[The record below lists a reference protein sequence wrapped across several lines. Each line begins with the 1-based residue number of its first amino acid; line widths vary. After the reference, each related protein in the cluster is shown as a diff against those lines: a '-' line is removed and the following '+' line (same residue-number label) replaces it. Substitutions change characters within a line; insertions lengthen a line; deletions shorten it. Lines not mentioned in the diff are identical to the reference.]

1 MKMPFALLPIAL
13 SLTTLAAT
21 AADDGWISLFDGKT
35 LNGWKASEATN
46 SWTVKDGAIVAN
58 ARDRSHLFYVGDG
71 RPFKDFE
78 FKADVMTKPG
88 SNSGIYIHTK
98 YQETGWPKYGFEV
111 QVNNTHSD
119 PIKTA
124 SLYQVANVMNNSP
137 AKDNE
142 WFTMDILVQGKHA
155 IVKVNGKVV
164 NEYTEPDG
172 QQPGKD
178 FTRVFD
184 EGTFALQAH
193 DPKSFVYFKNIMVKR
208 LP

>member
-1 MKMPFALLPIAL
+1 MKTSISLL
-13 SLTTLAAT
+13 SLVLTSSILTAT
-21 AADDGWISLFDGKT
+21 AADDGWGPLFDGKT

-46 SWTVKDGAIVAN
+46 SWSVEDGAIVAN
-58 ARDRSHLFYVGDG
+58 AKNRSHLFYVGDG
-71 RPFKDFE
+71 RPFKNFE

-88 SNSGIYIHTK
+88 SNGGIYFHTK
-98 YQETGWPKYGFEV
+98 FQETGWPKHGFEV
-111 QVNNTHSD
+111 QVNQTHKD

-142 WFTMDILVQGKHA
+142 WYNMHTIVQGKHA
-155 IVKVNGKVV
+155 VVKVNGKVV
-164 NEYTEPDG
+164 NEYTEPEG
-172 QQPGKD
+172 YQPGKD
-178 FTRVFD
+178 FPRQFD

-193 DPKSFVYFKNIMVKR
+193 DPKSFVYFKNIMAKR